1 MQIGHFF
8 KNIKPEYKNYYFSG
22 FSFDSKQCKNNYI
35 FFVIKG
41 TINNGTLFI
50 NDAIKNGA
58 KIIVSELKFEGIKK
72 GVLFINTPNTR
83 KALSEFS
90 YATNNN
96 KPNNLIAVTGTN
108 GKSSIVDLSLIH
120 I

>member
-41 TINNGTLFI
+41 TTNDGALFI

-58 KIIVSELKFEGIKK
+58 KIILYKVQKPEVF
-72 GVLFINTPNTR
+72 GVAKIN
-83 KALSEFS
+83 S
-90 YATNNN
+90 NN
-96 KPNNLIAVTGTN
+96 KIIAI
-108 GKSSIVDLSLIH
+108 K
-120 I
+120 